1 MRSGSVRRPTWEPRT
16 VGTDGSGSRGAW
28 ATPSVANA
36 NGNSTR
42 GAARG
47 DEALLPG
54 AASQWP
60 TPKAVS
66 GGANSMRDER
76 GAGGLDLQETAGA
89 WPTPSVGDH
98 GMSGASE
105 SRPYANLEPV
115 AKGWPTP
122 ACRDEKGAN
131 LSDTHATDQLAN
143 VAPCWPTPTSTDSLG
158 SRNSTCPRAED
169 SKVAIGDTLTDA
181 ALTFPCSHPALA
193 RGLMTEAVGSSLSI
207 ETLPDGSRCLR
218 KGPTSRRRLNP
229 LFVERLMGWPEGWTA
244 YAPVETASWWSKV
257 RSHLASFSEGQ
268 G

>member
-1 MRSGSVRRPTWEPRT
+1 
-16 VGTDGSGSRGAW
+16 
-28 ATPSVANA
+28 
-36 NGNSTR
+36 
-42 GAARG
+42 
-47 DEALLPG
+47 
-54 AASQWP
+54 
-60 TPKAVS
+60 
-66 GGANSMRDER
+66 MRDER
-76 GAGGLDLQETAGA
+76 GAGGPDLQETAGA
-89 WPTPSVGDH
+89 RPTPSVGDH
-98 GMSGASE
+98 GMSGASGT
-105 SRPYANLEPV
+105 RPDANLEPV

-143 VAPCWPTPTSTDSLG
+143 VAPRWPTPTSTDSLG

-181 ALTFPCSHPALA
+181 ALTFPCSLPAPEH
-193 RGLMTEAVGSSLSI
+193 GLMREAVGSSLSI
-207 ETLPDGSRCLR
+207 ETLLDGSRFLT

-244 YAPVETASWWSKV
+244 YEAVETASWWSRV